1 VTPQTTTNGEFQLEI
16 VLPCGPPV
24 TEEVSSIVANR
35 AGSGMGCLI
44 NSDVYDAEVDIL
56 HSTTPVLE
64 VPQRQVMEARKILI
78 IQQEVG
84 IRVQSSQEEHLHR
97 IEAMEVSDQLEKEDW
112 ELNRENVGFQ

>member
-1 VTPQTTTNGEFQLEI
+1 
-16 VLPCGPPV
+16 
-24 TEEVSSIVANR
+24 
-35 AGSGMGCLI
+35 MDCLI
-44 NSDVYDAEVDIL
+44 NSDLYDAEVDIL

>member
-1 VTPQTTTNGEFQLEI
+1 
-16 VLPCGPPV
+16 
-24 TEEVSSIVANR
+24 
-35 AGSGMGCLI
+35 MDCLI
-44 NSDVYDAEVDIL
+44 NSDLYDAEVDIL

-97 IEAMEVSDQLEKEDW
+97 IEAMEVSDRLEKEDW